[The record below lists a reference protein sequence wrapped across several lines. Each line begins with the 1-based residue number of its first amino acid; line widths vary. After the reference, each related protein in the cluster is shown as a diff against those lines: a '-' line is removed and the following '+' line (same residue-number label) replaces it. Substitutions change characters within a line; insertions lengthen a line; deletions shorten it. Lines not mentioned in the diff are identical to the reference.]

1 MSQDCCKIVTVPL
14 YAVSL
19 KQIFQRISSFVV
31 SGDDAQEKLTNDLL
45 KNHSS
50 LSQLIFSQPSD
61 RSHISKDNVSL
72 AVFCIVLKELAHR
85 YGRSL
90 LPEGDLLEQP
100 ELLRDYLMVH
110 MARESV
116 EQFRLLFLD
125 GKNHLIRDEVQGRGT
140 INHVPVYPREIAKR
154 CLELKAAG
162 IIMVHNHPAGQPNP
176 SRGDIIMT
184 QNIEMALKVIE
195 VKLIDHL
202 IITKKAQTS
211 FRQLGLLGTK

>member
-1 MSQDCCKIVTVPL
+1 MSE
-14 YAVSL
+14 
-19 KQIFQRISSFVV
+19 
-31 SGDDAQEKLTNDLL
+31 DDAQEKLTNDLL
-45 KNHSS
+45 KYHSS

-61 RSHISKDNVSL
+61 RSHIPKDNVSL

-110 MARESV
+110 MARERV

-211 FRQLGLLGTK
+211 FRQLGLLGAE